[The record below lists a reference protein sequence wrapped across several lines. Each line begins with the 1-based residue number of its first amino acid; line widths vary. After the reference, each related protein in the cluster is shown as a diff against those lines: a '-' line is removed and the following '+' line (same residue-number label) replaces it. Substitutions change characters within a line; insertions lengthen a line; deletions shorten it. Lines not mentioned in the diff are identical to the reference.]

1 MNNFST
7 TGYKDNS
14 PDKNK
19 SHNVIPGN
27 LITMKGVS
35 KKLALIPIIGG
46 KPRYDQQVV
55 ANPGDDDIQFGPEV
69 ESVLELP
76 YAQSGT
82 ITPGQYQ
89 NPYVQNYL
97 DNNPMGAQT
106 VTPSGVPN
114 IPPMVRPPTPPSVEQ
129 YWNQQVNQ
137 QLADGVAPQGP
148 NAYNPSLYSTQSTA
162 SALSLSVDP
171 NEAQKVQAEQVKSSL
186 GQNKPFMGAINPYG
200 GWNMHTAATALG
212 ASIEAK
218 NPLGITGSAGKILL
232 EGTRNAMS
240 GASAYKVYKEGKEEY
255 ETDIEREERRQ
266 GLFWAQKGGKTNVNK
281 MYSEFLSKVKILK
294 EDFDSK
300 TNEYII
306 TYE

>member
-1 MNNFST
+1 MNTNFST

-14 PDKNK
+14 PDRNK

-35 KKLALIPIIGG
+35 KKLTLIPIVGG
-46 KPRYDQQVV
+46 KPRYDLQVV

-76 YAQSGT
+76 YAQSGAM
-82 ITPGQYQ
+82 IPGQYR

-114 IPPMVRPPTPPSVEQ
+114 IPPMVNVAPPTVEQ
-129 YWNQQVNQ
+129 YGEAQINDK
-137 QLADGVAPQGP
+137 LAQGIEPQGR
-148 NAYNPSLYSTQSTA
+148 NAYDPSLYSTKSTA
-162 SALSLSVDP
+162 SALSVGVDP
-171 NEAQKVQAEQVKSSL
+171 NEAQKVQAQQVKSSL
-186 GQNKPFMGAINPYG
+186 GQNKPFVGAINPYG
-200 GWNMHTAATALG
+200 GFNMQTASTMLG
-212 ASIEAK
+212 ASIEAG
-218 NPLGITGSAGKILL
+218 NPLGIIGSAGKILL

-240 GASAYKVYKEGKEEY
+240 GAAAYKNYKEGISEY
-255 ETDIEREERRQ
+255 ETEIEEAERRQ
-266 GLFWAQKGGKTNVNK
+266 GLFWAQKGGKTNGNK
-281 MYSEFLSKVKILK
+281 IYSDFLSKVKILK
-294 EDFDSK
+294 EEFDSK